1 VTTPIELIVSVVAG
15 EDADAEELAALSGRL
30 RDALR
35 ETDAESID
43 VPRGGDVPAGAKGEA
58 LQWGT
63 LVVTVLSSGA
73 LTGVVETTRE
83 WIGRQKHG
91 SVRVKLGDDELELSS
106 AAPADQQRVVEEW
119 LRARAA
125 RDDG

>member
-1 VTTPIELIVSVVAG
+1 VTTPIEVIVSVDAG
-15 EDADAEELAALSGRL
+15 EDADAEDVASLSTRL

-35 ETDAESID
+35 ETDAQSVEL
-43 VPRGGDVPAGAKGEA
+43 PRRGDAPAGAKGEA

-73 LTGVVETTRE
+73 LTGVVEATRE

-91 SVRVKLGDDELELSS
+91 SVRIKVGDDELELSS
-106 AAPADQQRVVEEW
+106 AAPEEQRLVVEEW
-119 LRARAA
+119 LRARSA